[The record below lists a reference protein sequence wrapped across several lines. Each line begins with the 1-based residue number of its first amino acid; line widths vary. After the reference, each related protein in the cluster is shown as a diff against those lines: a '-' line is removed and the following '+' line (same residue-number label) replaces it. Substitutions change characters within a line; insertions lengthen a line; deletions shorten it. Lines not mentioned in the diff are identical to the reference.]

1 MKTSITKNNL
11 FKLLLYLLVAAVFLL
26 IWEITALSVANEY
39 FFPTLKSTF
48 SALIKLGATSEF
60 YISIALALL
69 RVAIGLAAGTVAGIF
84 FGTVSY
90 LIPIAREFIAPMIT
104 VMKATPIAAII
115 LILWFSMSDATL
127 AIFVV
132 FLMVTPIIW
141 QNVYDGYR
149 NIPNELKEVGVAYE
163 IPFPRKLRIL
173 IVPSVAKYLIPAFIT
188 SIGLAWKAEI
198 AAEIMTY
205 SNIGK
210 SINDF
215 KTLTYDT
222 ASVYAWAVTIV
233 VMSMILEGITK
244 RLLRRR
250 AAA

>member
-1 MKTSITKNNL
+1 MKTSTTRNNL
-11 FKLLLYLLVAAVFLL
+11 LKLLLYVLIAAVFL
-26 IWEITALSVANEY
+26 IGWEIIAISVSNEY

-48 SALIKLGATSEF
+48 DALIALAATGEF
-60 YISIALALL
+60 YTNIALALL
-69 RVAIGLAAGTVAGIF
+69 RVALGLAIGVGAGILL
-84 FGTVSY
+84 GTVSY
-90 LIPIAREFIAPMIT
+90 LLPIAREFIAPLIT

-149 NIPNELKEVGVAYE
+149 NIPEDLKEVAVAYE
-163 IPFPRKLRIL
+163 IPLFTKLKIL
-173 IVPSVAKYLIPAFIT
+173 IIPSVAKYLIPAFIT

-233 VMSMILEGITK
+233 IMSMILEGITK
-244 RLLRRR
+244 RLLRRTL
-250 AAA
+250 AA

>member
-1 MKTSITKNNL
+1 MKTSITRNNL
-11 FKLLLYLLVAAVFLL
+11 SKLLLYVTVVAVFLI
-26 IWEITALSVANEY
+26 IWEIIALSVSNEY

-48 SALIKLGATSEF
+48 GALIKLAATGEF

-69 RVAIGLAAGTVAGIF
+69 RVALGLAGGVLAGILL
-84 FGTVSY
+84 GTVSY
-90 LIPIAREFIAPMIT
+90 LVPIAREFIAPLIT

-149 NIPNELKEVGVAYE
+149 NIPKELKEVATAYE
-163 IPFPRKLRIL
+163 ISFLTKLWIL
-173 IVPSVAKYLIPAFIT
+173 IIPSVAKYLMPAFIT

-244 RLLRRR
+244 RLLRRNT
-250 AAA
+250 AA

>member
-1 MKTSITKNNL
+1 MKTSITRNNL
-11 FKLLLYLLVAAVFLL
+11 SKLLLYVTVVAVFLI
-26 IWEITALSVANEY
+26 IWEIIALSVSNEY

-48 SALIKLGATSEF
+48 GALIKLAATGEF

-69 RVAIGLAAGTVAGIF
+69 RVALGLAGGVLAGILL
-84 FGTVSY
+84 GTASY
-90 LIPIAREFIAPMIT
+90 LVPIAREFIAPLIT

-149 NIPNELKEVGVAYE
+149 NIPKELKEVATAYE
-163 IPFPRKLRIL
+163 ISFLTKLRIL
-173 IVPSVAKYLIPAFIT
+173 IIPSVAKYLMPAFIT

-244 RLLRRR
+244 RLLRRNT
-250 AAA
+250 AA